1 VGPWLPCRGG
11 RSYFRRDR
19 FHRAHA
25 HPGSVPG
32 STDFVIDRIHVGR
45 TDVLRGVYLRRC
57 VRLIERIVGPGHIS
71 VGGCVRIPIGV
82 LIPADQVRI
91 REFIPVCLPEADAD
105 ADSDRDPAPDPDPD
119 PDPDIGP
126 PDHHPD
132 RSRSTH
138 VRASIH
144 GDVSASIH
152 GDVSASIH
160 GDVSGRT
167 GFVVERRPAGGL
179 CPVDRRGP

>member
-25 HPGSVPG
+25 HPGAVPG
-32 STDFVIDRIHVGR
+32 STDFLIDRIHVGR
-45 TDVLRGVYLRRC
+45 TDVLRGVYLRGC

-82 LIPADQVRI
+82 LIPAADPVRI
-91 REFIPVCLPEADAD
+91 REFIPVCLPQADAD
-105 ADSDRDPAPDPDPD
+105 PDRDPATDSDADPDP
-119 PDPDIGP
+119 IGP
-126 PDHHPD
+126 PDPYPYPD
-132 RSRSTH
+132 RSRSID

-144 GDVSASIH
+144 GDVSVH
-152 GDVSASIH
+152 GDVSIH
-160 GDVSGRT
+160 GHVGVRT
-167 GFVVERRPAGGL
+167 GFVAERMPAGRL
-179 CPVDRRGP
+179 CPVDHREP

>member
-1 VGPWLPCRGG
+1 VGSWLPCRGG

-32 STDFVIDRIHVGR
+32 STDFLIDRIHVGR
-45 TDVLRGVYLRRC
+45 TDVLRGVYLRGR

-105 ADSDRDPAPDPDPD
+105 SDSDSDRDPASDPDPD
-119 PDPDIGP
+119 PIGP
-126 PDHHPD
+126 PDPHPD

-138 VRASIH
+138 VRASIY
-144 GDVSASIH
+144 GDVSVY
-152 GDVSASIH
+152 GDVSI
-160 GDVSGRT
+160 RT
-167 GFVVERRPAGGL
+167 GFVVDRMPAGGS
-179 CPVDRRGP
+179 VRWTIG